1 MLLPGEYAR
10 LDAVA
15 LRELIV
21 TRQITAAEAE
31 HAARAAVAAVDPDL
45 AALARPPFD
54 DALTS
59 NAAGVLAGVPF
70 LIKDS
75 GPFARGVGFAI
86 GSRAVRGAV
95 ATHDHPLM
103 TRFRAAG
110 LATIGQSAAPEFA
123 LSFATESTLYGE
135 TCNPWAPDRGAGGSS
150 GGAAALVAAGAV
162 PLAHANDGAGSIRIP
177 AAACGLVGLKPSR
190 GRTPDASRSITAGL
204 RTSSEFAV
212 TRTVRDAALLFRLV
226 AEPAAGPAPAA
237 AGLRIAIDT
246 GSWSVGAV
254 DPQVVAAAEE
264 VGRMLEWI
272 GHSVT
277 VASPNLDGEQVIDA
291 MMLGVYAAG
300 RAILAAPRQPDAD
313 LLQAVS
319 RAVLAESRAVSTEHL
334 AGAARAQSRVSHAVD
349 GMFERFDV
357 LLTPTWAQLPP
368 RHGTL
373 DYDDD
378 RYTARSWLSRLFEL
392 GPFTAPFNVGGHPA
406 ISLPLGESA
415 EGLPIGVQLVAA
427 RGNDELLLAIAA
439 DLEQAMP
446 WRDRTPVVFAD

>member
-1 MLLPGEYAR
+1 VLPGEYAR

-15 LRELIV
+15 LRGLIAAGQV
-21 TRQITAAEAE
+21 TSAEVE
-31 HAARAAVAAVDPDL
+31 HAARLAVAAVDPDL
-45 AALARPPFD
+45 AALARPLFD
-54 DALTS
+54 EALSSDPT
-59 NAAGVLAGVPF
+59 GELAGVPF

-95 ATHDHPLM
+95 ADHDHPLM

-110 LATIGQSAAPEFA
+110 LSTIGQTAAPEFA
-123 LSFATESTLYGE
+123 LSFATESTLYGA
-135 TCNPWAPDRGAGGSS
+135 TRNPWAPDRGVGGSS

-190 GRTPDASRSITAGL
+190 GRTPDAPRSITAGL
-204 RTSSEFAV
+204 GTSSEFAV
-212 TRTVRDAALLFRLV
+212 TRTVRDAGLLFSLV
-226 AEPAAGPAPAA
+226 AEPAGGITPAP

-246 GSWSVGAV
+246 GSWSLGAV
-254 DPQVVAAAEE
+254 DPQVAAATEE

-277 VASPNLDGEQVIDA
+277 VASPNLDGEQVIHA
-291 MMLGVYAAG
+291 VMLGVYAAG
-300 RAILAAPRQPDAD
+300 RAILAAPRQPDAG

-319 RAVLAESRAVSTEHL
+319 RAVLAESRAVSAEEL
-334 AGAARAQSRVSHAVD
+334 SAAERAQSGVTRAVD
-349 GMFERFDV
+349 GLFERFDV

-378 RYTARSWLSRLFEL
+378 RYTARSWLSRLFEV

-427 RGNDELLLAIAA
+427 HGHDELLLAVAA